1 VTDHA
6 TRQIHIDAPPDA
18 VYAIALDFERY
29 PEWAT
34 DIKSV
39 EVLERDDQGRGTK
52 VRFRVGALGQ
62 STRYTLAYDHAHDAD
77 HDGAPRTLAWVQS
90 DGDLTRKL
98 DGEYVF
104 ADDGKGGTDMT
115 YHLTVELKVPLV
127 SFIKRRAEA
136 RILGT
141 ALRDLKARA
150 ES

>member
-1 VTDHA
+1 MTDEA
-6 TRQIHIDAPPDA
+6 TKQVHIDAPPEQC
-18 VYAIALDFERY
+18 YAIALDFERY
-29 PEWAT
+29 PEWAA
-34 DIKSV
+34 DVKSV
-39 EVLERDDQGRGTK
+39 EVLDRDGDGRGTK

-62 STRYTLAYDHAHDAD
+62 STRYTLAYDHSQ
-77 HDGAPRTLAWVQS
+77 APRVLAWVQT

-104 ADDGKGGTDMT
+104 DDDGRGGTNMT

-127 SFIKRRAEA
+127 GFIKRRAEA

>member
-1 VTDHA
+1 MDEA
-6 TRQIHIDAPPDA
+6 TQQIHIDASPEQC
-18 VYAIALDFERY
+18 YAIAADFDRY
-29 PEWAT
+29 PEWAN
-34 DIKSV
+34 DLKSV
-39 EVLERDDQGRGTK
+39 EVVERSADGRATT
-52 VRFRVGALGQ
+52 VRFRAGALGH
-62 STRYTLAYDHAHDAD
+62 STRYTLRYDHSR
-77 HDGAPRTLAWVQS
+77 APAVLSWVQI

-98 DGEYVF
+98 DGQYLFES
-104 ADDGKGGTDMT
+104 DGAGGTNLT

>member
-1 VTDHA
+1 MTDEA
-6 TRQIHIDAPPDA
+6 TQQTHIDAPPDQCFA
-18 VYAIALDFERY
+18 VAIDFDRY
-29 PEWAT
+29 PEWAA

-39 EVLERDDQGRGTK
+39 EVVERDDQGRAAR
-52 VRFRVGALGQ
+52 VRFRAGALGQ
-62 STRYTLAYDHAHDAD
+62 STRYTLRYDYS
-77 HDGAPRTLAWVQS
+77 GAPRVLAWVQVE
-90 DGDLTRKL
+90 GDLTRKL

-104 ADDGKGGTDMT
+104 ESDGKGGTNMT

-136 RILGT
+136 RILSA